1 MTSSIPASS
10 PRYAICRYPT
20 TLIDIWRNKRGEQF
34 VLRPVLPQD
43 KPLLQEFFSS
53 LSPLSRRMRFHGAVN
68 SLSPSTLNYMSEID
82 YDKHLALV
90 VTFVS
95 EGVEIIVADARYVID
110 PSQQGGEFAIAV
122 SDVWQRRGIAEHA
135 MAGLCK
141 AAKLQGLDWLWG
153 DVLGANAAMLS
164 LMHKTGFYLSA
175 AGEESAVVRVEKD
188 LARNPS
194 PVRTAKPGPL
204 GFLAQWLLAGRSYE

>member
-10 PRYAICRYPT
+10 ARYAICRYPT
-20 TLIDIWRNKRGEQF
+20 TLIDIWRSKRGEQF

-110 PSQQGGEFAIAV
+110 PSQLGGEFAIAV
-122 SDVWQRRGIAEHA
+122 ADVWQRRGIAEHA
-135 MAGLCK
+135 VAGLCK

-153 DVLGANAAMLS
+153 DVLGDNSAMLS
-164 LMHKTGFYLSA
+164 LMRKAGFYLSA
-175 AGEESAVVRVEKD
+175 ADEESAVVRVERD
-188 LARNPS
+188 LARNSS
-194 PVRTAKPGPL
+194 PLKTTKPGPL
-204 GFLAQWLLAGRSYE
+204 GFLAQWLLSGRSYE

>member
-1 MTSSIPASS
+1 MSNSIPASS

-68 SLSPSTLNYMSEID
+68 ALSPNALNYMSEID
-82 YDKHLALV
+82 YDKHLAMV

-95 EGVEIIVADARYVID
+95 EGVETIVADVRYVTD
-110 PSQQGGEFAIAV
+110 ASQRGGEFAIAV

-135 MAGLCK
+135 MSGLCK

-153 DVLGANAAMLS
+153 DVLDNNGAMLG
-164 LMHKTGFYLSA
+164 LMQKAGFDQSA
-175 AGEESAVVRVEKD
+175 AGEESGLVRVE
-188 LARNPS
+188 RNV
-194 PVRTAKPGPL
+194 VRAAAVKTRKPGL
-204 GFLAQWLLAGRSYE
+204 FGLLAQWLVAGRSYA